1 MNILTPYNIS
11 NKNIQNLNILF
22 FIVTIKKFNK
32 KITYIL
38 SFKLS
43 YNNLEKGYEKI
54 IFLKKYLA
62 KNMNGI
68 EILLQDVY
76 TILNNVLKNLA

>member
-32 KITYIL
+32 KNYMH
-38 SFKLS
+38 
-43 YNNLEKGYEKI
+43 I
-54 IFLKKYLA
+54 I
-62 KNMNGI
+62 I
-68 EILLQDVY
+68 
-76 TILNNVLKNLA
+76 